1 MATLDTLPPQ
11 RRAII
16 ELLLRQR
23 QGYDGVASMLDMPP
37 ARVRELAREALS
49 SLAPSA
55 ARRVDD
61 EWRDQVADYVLG
73 QQTGPE
79 SKATRGHLKR
89 SQAARIWVSSLVES
103 LDSLFGDGDR
113 PVVPGPG
120 GDGPAAEP
128 RRPRG
133 RDGAAG
139 AAGAAGTAGAA
150 AGAGRAAGSAATA
163 GGRRGATRP
172 ARESN
177 RAATADAQRGAGTQE
192 RGHEETSGRTGELSP
207 EAQAV
212 VRRRRI
218 IGGAVAAGVVA
229 IVLAIVLT
237 SGGDEQTDRASS
249 PPPPSQQQQGPQAQL
264 VGQAELER
272 VGRGDA
278 QGVAVIAER
287 GGEFQL
293 LVQAR
298 GLEPSGRGSA
308 YEVWLYNSRRGAQSL
323 GGQVTDN
330 DGSLQ
335 GAGPL
340 PADFRSYRFVDISR
354 EKIDRN
360 AGHSGNSVLRIPI
373 PDLLRGRAT
382 AATAPGGTP

>member
-1 MATLDTLPPQ
+1 MVTLDTLPPQ

-16 ELLLRQR
+16 ELLLRQGQR
-23 QGYDGVASMLDMPP
+23 YDGVASMLDMPP
-37 ARVRELAREALS
+37 TRVRELAREALS
-49 SLAPSA
+49 LLAPSA
-55 ARRVDD
+55 SRRVDD

-79 SKATRGHLKR
+79 SKATRGHLRR
-89 SQAARIWVSSLVES
+89 SQPARIWVSSLVDS
-103 LDSLFGDGDR
+103 LDSLYGDGGR
-113 PVVPGPG
+113 PAVPGPG

-139 AAGAAGTAGAA
+139 AGAA
-150 AGAGRAAGSAATA
+150 AGAGGAAGSAATA

-192 RGHEETSGRTGELSP
+192 RGHEETPGRTGALSP
-207 EAQAV
+207 EARAV

-354 EKIDRN
+354 EKIDRTTD
-360 AGHSGNSVLRIPI
+360 HSDDSVLRIPI

>member
-1 MATLDTLPPQ
+1 MVTLDTLPPQ

-16 ELLLRQR
+16 ELLLRQGQR
-23 QGYDGVASMLDMPP
+23 YDGVASMLDMPP
-37 ARVRELAREALS
+37 TRVRELAREALS
-49 SLAPSA
+49 LLAPSA
-55 ARRVDD
+55 SRRVDD

-79 SKATRGHLKR
+79 SKATRGHLRR
-89 SQAARIWVSSLVES
+89 SQPARIWVSSLVDS
-103 LDSLFGDGDR
+103 LDSLYGDGGR
-113 PVVPGPG
+113 PAVPGPG

-139 AAGAAGTAGAA
+139 AGAA
-150 AGAGRAAGSAATA
+150 AGAGGAAGSAATA

-172 ARESN
+172 ARESG
-177 RAATADAQRGAGTQE
+177 RAAPADAQRGAGTQE

-237 SGGDEQTDRASS
+237 SGGDEKTDRASS

-278 QGVAVIAER
+278 QGVAVIARR

-308 YEVWLYNSRRGAQSL
+308 YEVWLYNSRRDAQSL

-340 PADFRSYRFVDISR
+340 PATFRSYRFVDISR

-360 AGHSGNSVLRIPI
+360 ADHSDDSVLRIPI

>member
-1 MATLDTLPPQ
+1 MVTLDTLPPQ

-16 ELLLRQR
+16 ELLLRQGQR
-23 QGYDGVASMLDMPP
+23 YDGVASMLDMPP

-49 SLAPSA
+49 LLAPSA
-55 ARRVDD
+55 SRRVDD

-89 SQAARIWVSSLVES
+89 SQAARIWVSSLVDS
-103 LDSLFGDGDR
+103 LDSLYGDGGR
-113 PVVPGPG
+113 PAVPGPG

-139 AAGAAGTAGAA
+139 AGAA
-150 AGAGRAAGSAATA
+150 AGAGGAAGSAATA

-192 RGHEETSGRTGELSP
+192 RGHEEIPGRTGALSP
-207 EAQAV
+207 EARAV

-237 SGGDEQTDRASS
+237 SGGDEKTDRASS

-278 QGVAVIAER
+278 QGVAVIARR

-308 YEVWLYNSRRGAQSL
+308 YEVWLYNSRRDAQSL

-340 PADFRSYRFVDISR
+340 PATFRSYRFVDISR

-360 AGHSGNSVLRIPI
+360 ADHSDDSVLRIPI